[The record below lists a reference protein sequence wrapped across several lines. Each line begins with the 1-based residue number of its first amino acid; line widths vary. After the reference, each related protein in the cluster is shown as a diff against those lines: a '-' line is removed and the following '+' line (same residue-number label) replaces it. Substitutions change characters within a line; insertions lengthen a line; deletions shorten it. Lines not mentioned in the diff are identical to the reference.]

1 MKRWKFTTALILV
14 FISGLLTGAVL
25 TGLYIKQSMV
35 KVIHGGPPA
44 IKKIIVK
51 RLDEKLNLTQQQRVE
66 VERIVAQTQGEILKL
81 RQKNQ
86 PEIERIIESGITNM
100 KASLTPEQQKTLE
113 AMYKTIKDR
122 WHIKE

>member
-1 MKRWKFTTALILV
+1 MKKWKFATALALV
-14 FISGLLTGAVL
+14 FVSGLLTGAVL
-25 TGLYIKQSMV
+25 TGLYIKHSMV

-44 IKKIIVK
+44 IKKVIVK

-86 PEIERIIESGITNM
+86 PEIERIIESGIANM

-113 AMYKTIKDR
+113 AMYKTIREK
-122 WHIKE
+122 WHINE